1 MNIDPRNWFK
11 KKQEPQ
17 VKAVE
22 GADEQKSVY
31 GGESSYGFG
40 IGTSFAE
47 YLLNSGYEDLSAFAS
62 IVLYKRAMPLF
73 NAVNM
78 RAESFA
84 QIPVRVKEKKTGEF
98 IEDHPVMELLEKPN
112 ADVSQ
117 QEFLEQ
123 MASYYDITGENFT
136 VATGRINQPPL
147 ELVNVGPQLIN
158 FSDTATRFGILNV
171 PNDIRVNKIQG
182 GQLSFKAQE
191 MNNALGLRFLNS
203 DENSE
208 IWHIRSFNPLRSSN
222 KFRGMSRAQPIWM
235 ELQQYVSGNT
245 TNLSNLKRGTRLS
258 MAWVNSSDVPLT
270 DEQWTRM
277 QEEAQ
282 KYSGDLNAGGTPILD
297 GMDVKPIQQTNRE
310 MQFKD
315 LQEAMLAR
323 VSSTYRI
330 PLALLLPATMTLN
343 NLQTSMLQF
352 FDSGVLPLT
361 SRLYNEMTRML
372 MPRYNNSDGLMFAF
386 NENDI
391 TALKVRILE
400 SAKLLSEIDVN
411 TIDEIRNVIGD
422 GPLANG
428 GEQVFRNA
436 SLIPVGDDF
445 DPTDTDNLNTDD
457 F

>member
-1 MNIDPRNWFK
+1 MNIDPRMWFK
-11 KKQEPQ
+11 KKAENPT
-17 VKAVE
+17 
-22 GADEQKSVY
+22 EQKSIFT
-31 GGESSYGFG
+31 GGDSGFG
-40 IGTSFAE
+40 LGTSFAE

-62 IVLYKRAMPLF
+62 IVLYKRAMPFF

-78 RAESFA
+78 RAEAFA
-84 QIPVRVKEKKTGEF
+84 QIPIRVKDKKTGEF
-98 IEDHPVMELLEKPN
+98 IDDHPVLELLDKPN

-136 VATGRINQPPL
+136 IATGRINQPPL
-147 ELVNVGPQLIN
+147 ELVNMGPQLVN
-158 FSDTATRFGILNV
+158 FSNSSNRFGILNV
-171 PNDIRVNKIQG
+171 PNEIKVNRIQG
-182 GQLSFKAQE
+182 GQLTFKAEE
-191 MNNALGLRFLNS
+191 MNDNLGLRFLNA
-203 DENSE
+203 EQNSE

-222 KFRGMSRAQPIWM
+222 QFRGLSRAQPIWM
-235 ELQQYVSGNT
+235 ELQQYISGNT

-270 DEQWTRM
+270 DSQWDRM

-282 KYSGDLNAGGTPILD
+282 KYSGDINAGGTPILD
-297 GMDVKPIQQTNRE
+297 GMDVKTIQQTNRE

-372 MPRYNNSDGLMFAF
+372 MPRYKNSENLVFSF

-391 TALKVRILE
+391 TALRIRILE

-422 GPLANG
+422 PALADG
-428 GEQVFRNA
+428 GDQVFRNA
-436 SLIPVGDDF
+436 SLIPVGEDF
-445 DPTDTDNLNTDD
+445 TSTDTDDLTTDD